1 MTTSSQ
7 NVCLMVLLMLL
18 TMGLCLC
25 CFSFVVIN
33 AERASYSAPGFC
45 GAIERIREELMQAIV
60 DTYLH
65 ND

>member
-1 MTTSSQ
+1 
-7 NVCLMVLLMLL
+7 MVLLMLL